1 MDGIAIFP
9 HFEGITFENH
19 NTIDSSESF
28 SELLNLQEQCI
39 RNALCVVEL
48 INRVLKADSAVLL
61 QQLGK
66 LAADFVLFD
75 VIANDN
81 HDESENCG

>member
-19 NTIDSSESF
+19 NTIGSSESF